1 MTDNTEEEILKMF
14 ENGDCPSE
22 LLDLLD
28 DSQSKWRK
36 GVIKEFIINH
46 LWKKNVENKLKWIS
60 REQKAIIGLLLTLI
74 TIALKFGIFGGI

>member
-1 MTDNTEEEILKMF
+1 LTDNTEEEILKMF